1 MERCATCILLQ
12 YCEKQ
17 KKGFM
22 SCQDMVNL
30 YNAGL
35 LIPAEITKK
44 SEFQE
49 VIKNAQKGF
58 YRGISRTHAKGT

>member
-1 MERCATCILLQ
+1 MEKCATCILLQ

-17 KKGFM
+17 KKGYM

-35 LIPAEITKK
+35 LIPAEITEK
-44 SEFQE
+44 SEIKE
-49 VIKNAQKGF
+49 VIKNVQKGF
-58 YRGISRTHAKGT
+58 YRYVSRTHAQGT